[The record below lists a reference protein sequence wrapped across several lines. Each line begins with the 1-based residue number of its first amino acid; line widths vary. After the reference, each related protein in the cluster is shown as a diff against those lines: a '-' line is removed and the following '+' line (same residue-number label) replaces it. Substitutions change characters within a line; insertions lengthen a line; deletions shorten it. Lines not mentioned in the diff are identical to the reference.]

1 MTFSFLD
8 LEVILEGRQTIVRRV
23 VTRRSLDYNVHRSV
37 FPAEVWIWVFRAW
50 TSDRARAIEF
60 YDRYMDVWGGPSG
73 EFVTPMGQ
81 HIDEPG
87 INGDIDTQALAVGTN
102 LVDHKRSDIEV
113 PNGRFVKFDNH
124 SRVYLTRQSQ
134 DGSFVVK
141 PDLQVDIPEDTRVL
155 TSDAEVTFT
164 GYDIRDNPMP
174 LILPS
179 NGVVYFDIELV
190 EKK

>member
-8 LEVILEGRQTIVRRV
+8 LQVILEGRQKRARRV
-23 VTRRSLDYNVHRSV
+23 VTRRSLDYGVHRSV
-37 FPAEVWIWVFRAW
+37 FPSEVWEWVFRVW
-50 TSDRARAIEF
+50 TRDRDRAIAF

-81 HIDEPG
+81 HVDEP
-87 INGDIDTQALAVGTN
+87 NVDGDIDTRALAVGTN

-124 SRVYLTRQSQ
+124 SRVYLVRQSQ
-134 DGSFVVK
+134 DGSFVVQ
-141 PDLQVDIPEDTRVL
+141 PDLQVAIPEDTHVL
-155 TSDAEVTFT
+155 SSDNEVLFT
-164 GYDIRDNPMP
+164 GYDIRDNPMD
-174 LILPS
+174 LVLPK
-179 NGVVYFDIELV
+179 GGIMYFDIELV